1 MGTRSLTRVYDS
13 ADRIIINM
21 YRQMDG
27 YPQDPGHGF
36 DLAEFMED
44 MEIVNGISLG
54 MSDKKF
60 ANGVGC
66 FAAQLVAA
74 FKTEIGH
81 IYLYPPDTIGVW
93 EEYIY
98 DIYVPD
104 IGYDIN
110 ILITEVGEGVIFEGN
125 PKEMLDFCKHKG

>member
-13 ADRIIINM
+13 SNRIIINM

-27 YPQDPGHGF
+27 YPQEHGF
-36 DLAEFMED
+36 DLAKFMED
-44 MEIVNGISLG
+44 MEIVNGISPG
-54 MSDKKF
+54 MPDNI

-66 FAAQLVAA
+66 FAAQLVTE
-74 FKTEIGH
+74 FKSEIGQ
-81 IYLYPPDTIGVW
+81 IYLYPPDTIDVW

-110 ILITEVGEGVIFEGN
+110 VRITEVGEGIIFEGN
-125 PKEMLDFCKHKG
+125 PKEMLEWLGWIEKSE